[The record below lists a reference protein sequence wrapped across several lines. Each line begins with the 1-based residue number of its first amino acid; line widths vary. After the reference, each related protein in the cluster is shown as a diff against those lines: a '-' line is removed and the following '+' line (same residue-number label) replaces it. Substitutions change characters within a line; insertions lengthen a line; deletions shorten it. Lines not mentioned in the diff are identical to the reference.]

1 MARKQR
7 VIKNVVRAS
16 KKTGKPISGQRIRKA
31 LASPGTSAGEKKL
44 YRRAGRIA
52 ARTTT
57 PKEGKGVT
65 KFLLNADKRKKR

>member
-7 VIKNVVRAS
+7 IIKSVVSAS
-16 KKTGKPISGQRIRKA
+16 KETGKPISGQRIRRA
-31 LASPGTSAGEKKL
+31 LATPGVSAAEKKL

-57 PKEGKGVT
+57 PNEGAGVT
-65 KFLLNADKRKKR
+65 KFLLNKARRAK